1 MTETS
6 LEGTVT
12 TIDEKN
18 ELRSTARKFF
28 EKHSSQAAVRS
39 AMQSVDGFDRAL
51 WRAMANELGLQGL
64 AIPEEFGGAGFSFS
78 DLQIVLE
85 EMGRALVCAP
95 FLASAVLAARVL
107 IASGDA
113 SACQEYLPGIA
124 DGTVIATLAFTDRRG
139 RWSPDSSEV
148 SAELGDD
155 GYTLTGTR
163 HFVLDGSTADVVFAP
178 AMTGTGVSLFAVTPG
193 DGVDITALETLDMTR
208 RQANL
213 IFEHAPAQ
221 LIGGVGEAIAA
232 IDAALSAGLAAL
244 AAEQVGGARR
254 AMEMSVEYAK
264 IREQFGRPIGSF
276 QAIKHKCADMLLEVE
291 SSTSAAYAAGA
302 AIDENSSE
310 TALLASLAKSY
321 CSEAFFHVAAETIQ
335 VHGGIGFTWEHPA
348 HLYFRRAKASEMLF
362 GNPVHHRERILQE
375 LGL

>member
-178 AMTGTGVSLFAVTPG
+178 AMTGTGVSLFAVTPD

-221 LIGGVGEAIAA
+221 LVGGVGEAIAA
-232 IDAALSAGLAAL
+232 IEAALSAGLAAL

>member
-6 LEGTVT
+6 FEGTVT

-18 ELRSTARKFF
+18 ALRSTARKFF
-28 EKHSSQAAVRS
+28 EKHSSEAAVRT
-39 AMQSVDGFDRAL
+39 AMETTDGFDRAL
-51 WRAMANELGLQGL
+51 WLAMANELGLQGL

-95 FLASAVLAARVL
+95 FLGSAVLAAHAL

-113 SACQEYLPGIA
+113 SACEEYLSDIA

-139 RWSPDSSEV
+139 RWSADSSEV
-148 SAELGDD
+148 TAELGDD
-155 GYTLTGTR
+155 GYTVTGTR
-163 HFVLDGSTADVVFAP
+163 HFVLDGSTADVVLVVAT
-178 AMTGTGVSLFAVTPG
+178 TGTGVSLFAVAPG
-193 DGVDITALETLDMTR
+193 DVDVTSLETLDMTR

-213 IFEHAPAQ
+213 VFDHAPAR
-221 LIGGVGEAIAA
+221 LIGAPGEAKDA

-302 AIDENSSE
+302 AIGEKSNE

-362 GNPVHHRERILQE
+362 GNPVHHRERILKE

>member
-1 MTETS
+1 MTGTYPDGAAAS
-6 LEGTVT
+6 LE
-12 TIDEKN
+12 EKD
-18 ELRSTARKFF
+18 ELRATARKFF
-28 EKHSSQAAVRS
+28 EKHSAESAVRT
-39 AMQSVDGFDRAL
+39 AMESSEGFDRKL
-51 WRAMANELGLQGL
+51 WSAMASELGLQGL
-64 AIPEEFGGAGFSFS
+64 AIPEQYEGAGFSFS
-78 DLQIVLE
+78 DLLIVLE

-95 FLASAVLAARVL
+95 FLASAVLAAQAL
-107 IASGDA
+107 IASDDTE
-113 SACQEYLPGIA
+113 ACQQFLPGIA
-124 DGTVIATLAFTDRRG
+124 DGSLIATLAFTDRRG
-139 RWSPDSSEV
+139 QWNADDTEV
-148 SAELGDD
+148 TVEQSD
-155 GYTLTGTR
+155 GAYFVDGTK
-163 HFVLDGSTADVVFAP
+163 HFVVDGAAADVIFVA
-178 AMTGTGVSLFAVTPG
+178 ARTGTGVSLFAVSPKDQVTVAP
-193 DGVDITALETLDMTR
+193 LETLDMTR
-208 RQANL
+208 RLANVT
-213 IFEHAPAQ
+213 FERAAAQ
-221 LIGGVGEAIAA
+221 LIGVADEAQSA
-232 IDAALSAGLAAL
+232 IDTALSAGLVAL

-302 AIDENSSE
+302 AFDENSSE

-362 GNPVHHRERILQE
+362 GNPVHHRERILKE

>member
-6 LEGTVT
+6 PGGGAT
-12 TIDEKN
+12 TTDEKN

-28 EKHSSQAAVRS
+28 EKYSSEAAVR
-39 AMQSVDGFDRAL
+39 ATMETAEGYDRAVWL
-51 WRAMANELGLQGL
+51 AMAAELGLQGL
-64 AIPEEFGGAGFSFS
+64 AIPEEFGGAGFRMS
-78 DLQIVLE
+78 DLQIVLD
-85 EMGRALVCAP
+85 EMGRALVCGP
-95 FLASAVLAARVL
+95 FLASAVLASRAL
-107 IASGDA
+107 MASGDTG
-113 SACQEYLPGIA
+113 ACQDYLPGIA
-124 DGTVIATLAFTDRRG
+124 DGTLIATLAFTDRRG
-139 RWSPDSSEV
+139 RWSADSAEV
-148 SAELGDD
+148 TAELGAD
-155 GYTLTGTR
+155 GYTITGSR
-163 HFVLDGSTADVVFAP
+163 HFVLDGCVADVILTVAHS
-178 AMTGTGVSLFAVTPG
+178 GDGVSLFAVTPG
-193 DGVDITALETLDMTR
+193 DGLDATSLSTLDMTR

-213 IFEHAPAQ
+213 VFDHTPARLVGVAGQAKHA
-221 LIGGVGEAIAA
+221 V
-232 IDAALSAGLAAL
+232 DAALSAGLAAL

-291 SSTSAAYAAGA
+291 SATSAAYAAGA

-362 GNPVHHRERILQE
+362 GDPVHHRDRILKE

>member
-1 MTETS
+1 MTEPAS
-6 LEGTVT
+6 GGSVT

-28 EKHSSQAAVRS
+28 EKHSGEAAVRI
-39 AMQSVDGFDRAL
+39 AMETADGFDRAL
-51 WRAMANELGLQGL
+51 WLAMANELGLQGL
-64 AIPEEFGGAGFSFS
+64 AIPDEFGGAGFSFS

-95 FLASAVLAARVL
+95 FLASAVLAAHAL
-107 IASGDA
+107 IASGDTG
-113 SACQEYLPGIA
+113 ACRDYLPGIA

-139 RWSPDSSEV
+139 RWSADSSEV
-148 SAELGDD
+148 TAELADD
-155 GYTLTGTR
+155 GYTVTGAR
-163 HFVLDGSTADVVFAP
+163 HFVLDGSTADVIFVSAH
-178 AMTGTGVSLFAVTPG
+178 TDTGVSLFAVTPG
-193 DGVDITALETLDMTR
+193 AGVDITSLTTLDMTR

-213 IFEHAPAQ
+213 EFDHAPAQ
-221 LIGGVGEAIAA
+221 LIGAAGESKGA

-348 HLYFRRAKASEMLF
+348 HLYFRRAKASELLF
-362 GNPVHHRERILQE
+362 GNPVHHRERILRE